1 LCKAAAYAAKE
12 QITEKVAVFTES
24 GLMARRLSS
33 FRSGLTT
40 FALTTSQDACNQLS
54 LIWGVNAYT
63 HEQPESTE
71 HILKIGEET
80 LLAAEVVEPKET
92 IVMMAGRLS
101 GLGLSS
107 SVVVWTI
114 GENVARQ

>member
-1 LCKAAAYAAKE
+1 M
-12 QITEKVAVFTES
+12 TEKVAVFTES

-40 FALTTSQDACNQLS
+40 FGLTTSEDAYHQLA
-54 LIWGVNAYT
+54 LIWGVRPFV
-63 HEQPESTE
+63 HETPWSTRE
-71 HILKIGEET
+71 MLKLGEKT
-80 LLAAEVVEPKET
+80 LRDAQVVEDDET

-107 SVVVWTI
+107 SVIMWSI
-114 GENVARQ
+114 GEDVPRR

>member
-1 LCKAAAYAAKE
+1 
-12 QITEKVAVFTES
+12 VAVFTES

-40 FALTTSQDACNQLS
+40 FGLTTSTDAYNQLS
-54 LIWGVNAYT
+54 LIWGVQPFV
-63 HEQPESTE
+63 HETPWSTRE
-71 HILKIGEET
+71 MLKIGEKT
-80 LLAAEVVEPKET
+80 LLDTQMVEDEET

-107 SVVVWTI
+107 SVIMWTI
-114 GENVARQ
+114 GEDVPKR